1 MISINEVTTVMFKGL
16 RKTGYPLI
24 LIILLALA
32 FSATPVNADE
42 PAFEISQ
49 LGVADKM
56 LDIHISDFDSDGL
69 KDIMIT
75 HIKGLPPKE
84 TRWISIFHPSSNGK
98 FFSAADQ
105 SWEIDSAA
113 VIMDTGDITGD
124 SREEIV
130 YFTDR
135 SIKYYQIRDGFYFH
149 TEPEVLLN
157 VRGMTLF
164 PEKDDIPLIDF
175 VRDWS
180 GNGRNEI
187 AAFRFEGLSL
197 YSADSAGV
205 YREYNSIPVKIESSV
220 SGRISR
226 DYPFRTE
233 GLTSNFYFPDLNL
246 IDYNNDGR
254 SDLLIT
260 REDRLY
266 VYIKDRSNM
275 FRDQPEVYMNFDVR
289 SRKEKIE
296 AMANVYTTI
305 QNLDSDGYSDVIVTK
320 QTARGIT
327 ELRGVLSIYNGREE
341 GYKSTPDQVI
351 ISEGTASAGTT
362 IMDVN
367 GDGKM
372 DLILPSV
379 KISVTSLIRF
389 LITRSFP
396 IRFNIFLYNENG
408 RFSENPDFSKEVKFK
423 IDFSGESDTQ
433 AINLHGDFN
442 NDLRKDFVFATD
454 DDQLSIYLG
463 ITNNDDK
470 IFSDDRAAEIDI
482 LAFGE
487 IEVED
492 LNGDGYSDMLLYYPQ
507 NRDMEGKIN
516 VLMNL
521 RRIK

>member
-1 MISINEVTTVMFKGL
+1 MISTKEVTTVNFKKL
-16 RKTGYPLI
+16 RKTVFLPLSI
-24 LIILLALA
+24 IILGFAFAAPFAL
-32 FSATPVNADE
+32 ADE

-56 LDIHISDFDSDGL
+56 LDIHISDFDRDGR
-69 KDIMIT
+69 KDILIT
-75 HIKGLPPKE
+75 HIKGLPPGE
-84 TRWISIFHPSSNGK
+84 TRWISIFHQSSDGR

-105 SWEIDSAA
+105 SWEIDSSA

-124 SREEIV
+124 PREEIV

-135 SIKYYQIRDGFYFH
+135 SIKYYRIEDSFYYD
-149 TEPEVLLN
+149 TEPSVLLN
-157 VRGMTLF
+157 ARGMTLF
-164 PEKDDIPLIDF
+164 PEDDDIPIIDF

-180 GNGRNEI
+180 GNGINEI
-187 AAFRFEGLSL
+187 AMFRFDGLSL
-197 YSADSAGV
+197 YSADSTGT
-205 YREYNSIPVKIESSV
+205 YREYDSIPVKIESSV
-220 SGRISR
+220 SGHISR

-233 GLTSNFYFPDLNL
+233 GLTSRFYFPDLNL

-254 SDLLIT
+254 NDLMIT

-266 VYIKDRSNM
+266 VYTRDSNNM
-275 FRDQPEVYMNFDVR
+275 FMDKPEVYINFDVR
-289 SRKEKIE
+289 SKKEKIE

-327 ELRGVLSIYNGREE
+327 ELRGVLSIYNGREG
-341 GYKSTPDQVI
+341 GYSSTPDQVI

-367 GDGKM
+367 GDGKL

-379 KISVTSLIRF
+379 KISVTALIRF

-396 IRFNIFLYNENG
+396 IRFNIFLYHENG

-454 DDQLSIYLG
+454 DDELSIYLG
-463 ITNNDDK
+463 ITDDEDK
-470 IFSDDRAAEIDI
+470 IFSDDKAAEIEI
-482 LAFGE
+482 VAFGE
-487 IEVED
+487 IEVDD

-507 NRDMEGKIN
+507 NRDMEGKVN